1 MDGKTFHSTS
11 RAFENDRR
19 RDGWLTANGL
29 RVMRVTW
36 KQLTAEP
43 EALLV
48 RVTQALLRSGG
59 ER

>member
-1 MDGKTFHSTS
+1 VDGKTFHSTS